1 MDYRCL
7 LLLVV
12 KIIET
17 LEAPA
22 HLFTTGANPVSCEAA
37 LATLGMIEDEDL
49 LTASSEK
56 GAYVCKRMDQWVND
70 YDFVG
75 DVRGKVYQLV
85 LISYQINKLRRE
97 LLKKHLKYVIIV
109 LIMVLY

>member
-12 KIIET
+12 KKSET

-56 GAYVCKRMDQWVND
+56 AYVRKRMDQWVND

-75 DVRGKVYQLV
+75 DVRGKGLSIGIDIV
-85 LISYQINKLRRE
+85 SNKQVRRE